1 MQQSKGLT
9 LRDYNHIN
17 STCRAIAKCERYGVQ
32 EQELRQQVYMLGLFT
47 FRQFH
52 KAGLPIDF
60 SRPELSQP
68 SIKLNEYAR
77 KTSRIHNCNST
88 I

>member
-1 MQQSKGLT
+1 MTQTKGLT
-9 LRDYNHIN
+9 LKDFNYIN
-17 STCRAIAKCERYGVQ
+17 STFKSIAKCEKYCVKTQ
-32 EQELRQQVYMLGLFT
+32 DLRQQIYMLGLFT

-68 SIKLNEYAR
+68 SIKLNEYAS
-77 KTSRIHNCNST
+77 KNSRIHNCNST

>member
-17 STCRAIAKCERYGVQ
+17 STCRAIAKCDKYGV
-32 EQELRQQVYMLGLFT
+32 EVQELRQQVYMLGLFT

-52 KAGLPIDF
+52 KAGFPTNYKN
-60 SRPELSQP
+60 P
-68 SIKLNEYAR
+68 SLLNKG
-77 KTSRIHNCNST
+77 KTINEHAST
-88 I
+88 S

>member
-1 MQQSKGLT
+1 MKQAKGFT
-9 LRDYNHIN
+9 LKDYTHIN
-17 STCRAIAKCERYGVQ
+17 STCRAIAKCERLGVGTKD
-32 EQELRQQVYMLGLFT
+32 LRQQIYMLGLFT

-68 SIKLNEYAR
+68 SIKLNEYAS
-77 KTSRIHNCNST
+77 KNSRIHNCNST

>member
-1 MQQSKGLT
+1 MTQAKGLT
-9 LRDYNHIN
+9 LKDFNYIN
-17 STCRAIAKCERYGVQ
+17 STCKSIAKCEKYVVKTKD
-32 EQELRQQVYMLGLFT
+32 LRQQIYMLGLFT

-77 KTSRIHNCNST
+77 KNSRIHNCTST